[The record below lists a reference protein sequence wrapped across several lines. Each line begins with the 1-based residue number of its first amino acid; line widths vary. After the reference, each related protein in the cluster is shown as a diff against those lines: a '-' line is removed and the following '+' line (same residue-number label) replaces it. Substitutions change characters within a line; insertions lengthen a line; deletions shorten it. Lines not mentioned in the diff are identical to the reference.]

1 MKIQRYIAKDMRT
14 ALAQVREAL
23 GADAVILSSGRIGDE
38 VEVVAA
44 VDFEAVQQAAAQAV
58 DARAANAAR
67 VHAEHERN
75 LQASRHPV
83 QTTRVATSTGRGDAR
98 NIEALAEAR
107 FAARANALADAQANA
122 HTIAPT
128 IAQPSEAA
136 TARTETT
143 GRHLNVRIDDND
155 DDADV
160 VMPTQLRPLVQQSA
174 RSAERQPARSSERQP
189 ARSAERRAS
198 SQFSEELA
206 PSFATPPPPTS
217 GSEAQNALANE
228 MKDMRR
234 MLEAQLQTL
243 TWNDFQRRSPV
254 QAAMHKELAQLGMTT
269 DLAHSLVRK
278 IPADLN
284 FSAARRFALATVAR
298 TVQVTGDR
306 WLDKGGIVAFA
317 GPAGAGK
324 TTLLAKLA
332 ARWVMRHGP
341 RRIAMISADAVRIGA
356 HEQFHTLGRLLG
368 VTTHNV
374 FDIAEL
380 PELLYELRNCQ
391 FIMIDTAG
399 TSPRDPELAR
409 QLRLLSQMQASIE
422 TSLVLPASTQTGAI
436 DEVVQRFALARPTSC
451 CITKIDEAVNLGGM
465 LSALIRHK
473 LAAAYVSDGQRVP
486 EDLAPARAH
495 QLVSKAVEIASH
507 NGNTADDEVMQRRIS
522 GVKNGR

>member
-1 MKIQRYIAKDMRT
+1 M
-14 ALAQVREAL
+14 
-23 GADAVILSSGRIGDE
+23 
-38 VEVVAA
+38 
-44 VDFEAVQQAAAQAV
+44 
-58 DARAANAAR
+58 N
-67 VHAEHERN
+67 
-75 LQASRHPV
+75 
-83 QTTRVATSTGRGDAR
+83 TG
-98 NIEALAEAR
+98 
-107 FAARANALADAQANA
+107 
-122 HTIAPT
+122 T
-128 IAQPSEAA
+128 
-136 TARTETT
+136 
-143 GRHLNVRIDDND
+143 HLNVRIDDND
-155 DDADV
+155 DVEDAIAQR
-160 VMPTQLRPLVQQSA
+160 QLESARPLAQRAARPVDSA
-174 RSAERQPARSSERQP
+174 TAP

-198 SQFSEELA
+198 SQISEELA
-206 PSFATPPPPTS
+206 PAFAAEPPLPS
-217 GSEAQNALANE
+217 QSEAQATLANE

-254 QAAMHKELAQLGMTT
+254 QAAMHKELAQLGMTS
-269 DLAHSLVRK
+269 DLSHSLVRK
-278 IPADLN
+278 IPAELG
-284 FSAARRFALATVAR
+284 FSAARRFALATIAR

-306 WLDKGGIVAFA
+306 WLEKGGIVAFA

-341 RRIAMISADAVRIGA
+341 RRIAMISADSVRIGA

-391 FIMIDTAG
+391 FVMIDTAG

-409 QLRLLSQMQASIE
+409 QLRLLSGMQASIE

-436 DEVVQRFALARPTSC
+436 EEVVQRFALARPTSC
-451 CITKIDEAVNLGGM
+451 CITKIDEAMNLGGM

-473 LAAAYVSDGQRVP
+473 LSAAYVSDGQRVP
-486 EDLAPARAH
+486 EDLSPARAH

-507 NGNTADDEVMQRRIS
+507 NGNTADDEVMQRRIA
-522 GVKNGR
+522 GAKNGR

>member
-1 MKIQRYIAKDMRT
+1 MKIQRYIAKDMRS

-44 VDFEAVQQAAAQAV
+44 MDFEAVQQVASQAV
-58 DARAANAAR
+58 DARASR
-67 VHAEHERN
+67 V
-75 LQASRHPV
+75 
-83 QTTRVATSTGRGDAR
+83 
-98 NIEALAEAR
+98 
-107 FAARANALADAQANA
+107 
-122 HTIAPT
+122 
-128 IAQPSEAA
+128 AA
-136 TARTETT
+136 TARNADALADERFTARGTLHQAS
-143 GRHLNVRIDDND
+143 GRARVDVRIDDED
-155 DDADV
+155 DDGESLGAR
-160 VMPTQLRPLVQQSA
+160 QA
-174 RSAERQPARSSERQP
+174 RSAPHADRQPVR
-189 ARSAERRAS
+189 AERRAS
-198 SQFSEELA
+198 SQISEELA
-206 PSFATPPPPTS
+206 PAFAAAPPPPPAN
-217 GSEAQNALANE
+217 EAQAALASE

-234 MLEAQLQTL
+234 LLEAQLATL
-243 TWNDFQRRSPV
+243 TWNDYQRRSPV
-254 QAAMHKELAQLGMTT
+254 QAAMHKELAQLGMTN

-278 IPADLN
+278 IPGELN
-284 FSAARRFALATVAR
+284 FSAARRFALATIAR

-306 WLDKGGIVAFA
+306 WLEKGGIVAFA

-341 RRIAMISADAVRIGA
+341 RRIAMISADSVRIGA

-374 FDIAEL
+374 FDVAEL

-391 FIMIDTAG
+391 FVMIDTAG

-409 QLRLLSQMQASIE
+409 QLHLLSQMQASIE

-436 DEVVQRFALARPTSC
+436 EEVVQRFALARPSSC
-451 CITKIDEAVNLGGM
+451 CITKIDEAMNLGGM

-473 LAAAYVSDGQRVP
+473 LSAAYVSDGQRVP

-522 GVKNGR
+522 GAKNGR